1 MSSMEYDARLEA
13 EQANIDKLEQE
24 LKEMVERGLDYAL
37 GEYNRMSDK
46 LAKAKRFIKELEADI
61 R

>member
-1 MSSMEYDARLEA
+1 MEYDARLEA

-37 GEYNRMSDK
+37 GEYHRMSDK
-46 LAKAKRFIKELEADI
+46 LAKAKRFIKELEAEN